1 MHYLSEQ
8 HIFIFLVQVFLLLGL
23 ARILGE
29 IFNKWKQP
37 PLTAEILIGIILGK
51 TILGRFFPGLHQ
63 YIFPPDI
70 VQQSM
75 FETVAWLGVLFLL
88 LEIGLEIDFSS
99 AWRQR
104 GDALKISLSDIAI
117 PMTLAFISCVLLP
130 DSYLVDP
137 SKRIIFAVFMATAL
151 TISAMPITARALHDL
166 KLSKTDLG
174 YLIMSA
180 FSVNDVLGW
189 LIFTVV
195 LGIFTQIKFNIGS
208 AFFIF
213 SLTISF
219 AVLCLTIGRK
229 FVDRFISK
237 IHSQNLPEPATSLT
251 FICLLAVLCG
261 AITQR
266 IGIHALFG
274 FFLAGIM
281 AGSSPALSERT
292 RQIIS
297 QIVYA
302 LFVPL
307 FFVNI
312 GLKVD
317 FWVNFDIFLVLL
329 LCVVGIGGKF
339 FGAWVGVNL
348 TKIDKSNRL
357 PIAIAHT
364 PGGVMEIVI
373 SMLALEYN
381 LITTKVFVAIVSSAV
396 ISCVILGPWL
406 SYAIKKRKRISILEF
421 FSRRAIIPDLSNEN
435 RDAAIKKLCEII
447 HEQEGISNMEVIYKA
462 VLDREK
468 SMGTAMEEG
477 IAVPHA
483 RLPFI
488 KKPVIAFG
496 KSVSGIDWNSPDGE
510 PTHFIFLILTPT
522 DNDVQVQ
529 ILSAIAKALGNKKVR
544 NKLLNAKDT
553 QDIWNIFENCMGI
566 IKRG

>member
-8 HIFIFLVQVFLLLGL
+8 HIFLFLVQVFLLLGL

-213 SLTISF
+213 SLTIGF

-435 RDAAIKKLCEII
+435 RDAAIKKLCEITC
-447 HEQEGISNMEVIYKA
+447 EQEGIANIETTYKA
-462 VLDREK
+462 VLDREN

-483 RLPFI
+483 RLPLI

-496 KSVSGIDWNSPDGE
+496 KSVSGIGWNSPDGE